1 MASEDEGPDQE
12 TDEAAEELVEKARVR
27 TEESGVFGPQGH
39 PWVSEVMSALESY
52 KHLRSAGEGTELWLD
67 ELRSR
72 TIFWCS
78 QVLAG
83 VAPSLQNAG
92 RGWLRKRFSSNGYR
106 ASTNEQRNDSF
117 RTEFRL
123 NGID

>member
-1 MASEDEGPDQE
+1 
-12 TDEAAEELVEKARVR
+12 
-27 TEESGVFGPQGH
+27 
-39 PWVSEVMSALESY
+39 MSALESY

-83 VAPSLQNAG
+83 VAPFPPKC
-92 RGWLRKRFSSNGYR
+92 R
-106 ASTNEQRNDSF
+106 E
-117 RTEFRL
+117 RL
-123 NGID
+123 VDEAVLIERLPGHNP